1 MNFTLSFCPLIL
13 SVLTEEIGFTAL
25 VMLNAITKPKGQKSG
40 SKIRMYGQDREV
52 AGRSHTSSVIGTTHI
67 ICVWCLDAVEK
78 TGRSLHD
85 E

>member
-52 AGRSHTSSVIGTTHI
+52 ACRVAYVVGHRDYSHYLRLVSRRRGEDRTIV
-67 ICVWCLDAVEK
+67 A
-78 TGRSLHD
+78 R
-85 E
+85 